1 VQPHFGGSHPA
12 LKRWKSGYGQSFP
25 LLHHL
30 VVSMDPLS
38 ITASVIAVV
47 GAAQE
52 SGKVSLKFLRNLKNA
67 PRELQELIDEVTQ
80 IGTVLDDVKSAVEA
94 GGKSTPALDLLLK
107 KAAAKLLELEK
118 LIHYELIK
126 AKEDVR
132 VDRVAWATHQK
143 QVVRF
148 QEQLRNIRH
157 DITTVLSARTLY
169 VGSTY
174 HSIPNFL

>member
-1 VQPHFGGSHPA
+1 VQPHFGGCHPA
-12 LKRWKSGYGQSFP
+12 LKSWKSGYGQSFP
-25 LLHHL
+25 LLHHV

-174 HSIPNFL
+174 QPIPNFL